1 MRYLWLKKYLKLQK
15 KTKKTS
21 SKSKTKKTS
30 KTKGKKSQ
38 NNSFDAAD
46 AGIVVIE
53 DDITIDKQA
62 ELEARKLYLE
72 EARSQEASSD

>member
-1 MRYLWLKKYLKLQK
+1 MTKKISKIPK

-46 AGIVVIE
+46 SGIVVIE